1 MRNRRTIAALA
12 GITLALSLSACSS
25 STDTADANASYC
37 AGAAKVQTEVQKME
51 ALIEGGSSAD
61 LVKAQWGAVQ
71 AAIEANA
78 VPLSQLSDAAQ
89 EDIST
94 AYDTFTAAIEAIPS
108 DIAPSEAAPQYAAAS
123 SRVSRPRS
131 AARRRARR
139 RHRRV
144 DQPGRAG
151 RRRMPS

>member
-25 STDTADANASYC
+25 STDTADANAAYC

-108 DIAPSEAAPQYAAAS
+108 DIAPSEAAPQYAAAIDGLTS
-123 SRVSRPRS
+123 ELEGVK
-131 AARRRARR
+131 AE
-139 RHRRV
+139 V
-144 DQPGRAG
+144 GCT
-151 RRRMPS
+151 